1 MILYRLVTSIYF
13 SHNTYTDMH
22 IYAPQQIPKPDTVN
36 IVNIVNIVR
45 NTIHSPMFNSKPDK
59 MQELAL
65 TKTVLASPVAA

>member
-36 IVNIVNIVR
+36 IVR